1 MRHRNVWICLL
12 TALLLAAAV
21 FAGKKEAEGDLSI
34 SAVVT
39 AGDRTERISCWKE
52 SSDAMFVFLPSYAQL
67 EQVRLRV
74 GRDDVYEIDGQPL
87 VDGMSCGSFEPGVAY
102 GLKAHHEEVEF
113 NGTITFVRSGNVE
126 TLYLDVASGS
136 MEHIHE
142 VKGNEE
148 PATMRL
154 YGTDGQLLYRGN
166 VESVNGR
173 GYSSWKREKKPYSLE
188 LMAEADLLGM
198 GAAKKWI
205 LQANAMD
212 PSNLRNKIV
221 YEFAEMVGLASPDC
235 EWVDLYLN
243 GEYAGLYL
251 LCERNEI
258 HPQRVNIPEKGS
270 FLVAKDW
277 PWRFRE
283 AERPYFMTENNA
295 ALRIHYADM
304 DTDTLQAIWQTAENA
319 ILAEDGTDPATGKN
333 WQELIDL
340 NSWAKKYLVEEVF
353 GNVDGTTLSQFF
365 YYDGSAPEKKI
376 YAGPVW
382 DYDLSMGNALSVPEN
397 GEQMFFANRAGIYG
411 SPWPWALYQKEEFY
425 DALTEQYET
434 VFRPLLRRL
443 LGTEVEEYAA
453 KISAAAAMNRIRW
466 DGIEAEEETQTILGY
481 MNKRMAFLDSLWIEG
496 DPYCI
501 VEVRDGGDLSHWYVV
516 RQGETMPRL
525 KTYVNNED
533 TIYYG
538 WYYLGTN
545 EPVDFSRPVEK
556 DMVIYLRY
564 EENAQ
569 AEISEQEELTAQEK
583 PETAG
588 AQAEEKAQAQAALQ
602 EETAE
607 QETQKAEN
615 QQAEPIVRETEEVE
629 MQQEELTEETEA
641 LETEGPTE
649 KEHLSLLRLSPL
661 ILFLL
666 MLAAVFLAGLWQAGR
681 DGSKTFRRC

>member
-39 AGDRTERISCWKE
+39 AGDRTEKISVWKE
-52 SSDAMFVFLPSYAQL
+52 SSDTMFVFLPSYARL
-67 EQVRLRV
+67 EQVRLQV
-74 GRDDVYEIDGQPL
+74 GRDDVYEIGGRPL
-87 VDGMSCGSFEPGVAY
+87 VDGMSCGGFETGVAY
-102 GLKAHHEEVEF
+102 GLTAHHEEVEF
-113 NGTITFVRSGNVE
+113 NGTITFVQSGNVE
-126 TLYLDVASGS
+126 TLYLDVVSGS

-148 PATMRL
+148 PAVMRL

-173 GYSSWKREKKPYSLE
+173 GHSSWKREKKPYSLE

-198 GAAKKWI
+198 GTAKKWI

-212 PSNLRNKIV
+212 PSNLRNKIA
-221 YEFAEMVGLASPDC
+221 YGFAEAAGIPAPDC

-258 HPQRVNIPEKGS
+258 HPQRVDIPEEGS
-270 FLVAKDW
+270 FLVVKDW

-283 AERPYFMTENNA
+283 DERPYFMTENNA

-304 DTDTLQAIWQTAENA
+304 DTDMLQAIWQTAENA

-340 NSWAKKYLVEEVF
+340 NSWAKKYLVEEIF

-365 YYDGSAPEKKI
+365 YYDGSDPEKKI

-382 DYDLSMGNALSVPEN
+382 DYDLSMGNTISVPEN

-411 SPWPWALYQKEEFY
+411 SPWPWALYQKEAFH

-434 VFRPLLRRL
+434 VFRPLLGRL
-443 LGTEVEEYAA
+443 LETEVEEYAA

-466 DGIEAEEETQTILGY
+466 DGTEAEEETRAILDY
-481 MNKRMAFLDSLWIEG
+481 MNKRMAFLDSLWIGG

-501 VEVRDGGDLSHWYVV
+501 VEVRDDGDFPHWYAV

-525 KTYVNNED
+525 KTYVSDEN
-533 TIYYG
+533 TVYHG
-538 WYYLGTN
+538 WYYRETN

-556 DMVIYLRY
+556 DMTVYLRY

-569 AEISEQEELTAQEK
+569 TEVSAPEEAAAQEA
-583 PETAG
+583 PE
-588 AQAEEKAQAQAALQ
+588 EEKAQAEEGTQKQAVPQ
-602 EETAE
+602 EEAAV
-607 QETQKAEN
+607 QETEK
-615 QQAEPIVRETEEVE
+615 TEV
-629 MQQEELTEETEA
+629 QQEEPAMETEA
-641 LETEGPTE
+641 VRTEEPAGAEGP
-649 KEHLSLLRLSPL
+649 SLLRLSPL

-666 MLAAVFLAGLWQAGR
+666 ILAAVSLAGLYQMGSGGR
-681 DGSKTFRRC
+681 NIFRRS